1 MRGVNR
7 KRCEPGSGTRLGL
20 RRGTTK
26 WKTPVVVSGALSLVL
41 SLDEQRKNIKDIG
54 EQAHEVSAGSRS
66 IDLNEIKI

>member
-1 MRGVNR
+1 M
-7 KRCEPGSGTRLGL
+7 